1 MSSSTLLY
9 SIQRNLFRF
18 GGPVLLTVGSI
29 SCILN
34 LMVFAK
40 NTLRKNPCTT
50 CFVAINIINFLYL
63 YLGLLFVIL
72 AAGYDIDPSA
82 SNVNFCRFRFY
93 NAPVLSNCE
102 SSFLILASIDRTL
115 ITSSNAGTRKYST
128 HRLVYISAICI
139 ILFWSLYDAH
149 AWVFTEIVQLGP
161 DSFFCDYQ
169 PGTYS
174 TIMAYNTLIINGAIP
189 LLLIMIFGFWT
200 LKNVRQVRRPALRS
214 VPTNTGIITIGRPHK
229 LRSKDRQLI
238 QMLLLDI
245 ILFVTCRS
253 PVTIIGLYRQIT
265 QYENKSAEQEINEQC
280 ILQITYFV
288 YFIENSV
295 GCYTNI
301 LVSKTFRIEL
311 KRILSNARRLC
322 FH

>member
-1 MSSSTLLY
+1 MSSSALLY

-18 GGPVLLTVGSI
+18 GGPVLFTAGII

-34 LMVFAK
+34 VMVFTK
-40 NTLRKNPCTT
+40 NTLRKNPCTI
-50 CFVAINIINFLYL
+50 CFLAVNIINFLYL

-82 SNVNFCRFRFY
+82 NNTNFCRFRFY
-93 NAPVLSNCE
+93 IAPVLSNWE

-115 ITSSNAGTRKYST
+115 ITSPNAGTRKYST
-128 HRLVYISAICI
+128 HRLVYISAACI

-149 AWVFTEIVQLGP
+149 AWVFTEILQIGP
-161 DSFFCDYQ
+161 DYFFCSYQ

-174 TIMAYNTLIINGAIP
+174 TIMAYNTLIINGTIP
-189 LLLIMIFGFWT
+189 LLLMMIFGFWT
-200 LKNVRQVRRPALRS
+200 LKNVRQVCRPAVRS
-214 VPTNTGIITIGRPHK
+214 IPRNTGVITIGRPHT

-238 QMLLLDI
+238 QMLLSDI
-245 ILFVTCRS
+245 ILFVICRS
-253 PVTIIGLYRQIT
+253 PVTIIGLYSQIT
-265 QYENKSAEQEINEQC
+265 QYQNKSAEQEINEQL
-280 ILQITYFV
+280 IIQITYFV
-288 YFIENSV
+288 YFIECSV
-295 GCYTNI
+295 GCYTNV

-311 KRILSNARRLC
+311 KRILSNARLFC